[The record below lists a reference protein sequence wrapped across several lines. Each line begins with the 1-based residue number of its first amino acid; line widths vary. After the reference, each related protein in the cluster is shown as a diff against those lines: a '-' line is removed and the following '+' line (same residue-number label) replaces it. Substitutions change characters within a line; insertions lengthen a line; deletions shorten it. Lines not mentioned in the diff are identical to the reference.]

1 MIDFIRNEVI
11 LVKYGMKMSMDIYEN
26 MLKNVK
32 YKNKCHDYY
41 NDIRIHN

>member
-26 MLKNVK
+26 VK
-32 YKNKCHDYY
+32 HKK
-41 NDIRIHN
+41 ISILIIIVI